1 MIEIKTHSGLC
12 GSAFDG
18 VAQGVARGLG
28 RLFPPIHLPVAV
40 AGPEEQ
46 AEAGETLPAPTD
58 QAAA

>member
-1 MIEIKTHSGLC
+1 
-12 GSAFDG
+12 
-18 VAQGVARGLG
+18 VARGLG

-40 AGPEEQ
+40 AGPEQQ